1 MNILY
6 RKKILIVIKNHKEL
20 ERFIKDKNFFKFF
33 KKIPNEF
40 VDVINKEIDSTSN
53 LNYKNFKQWYRNIMK
68 YPETIYDTRFLISM
82 GWDKKEVEE
91 FISNKQ
97 KQNSQI
103 LSENKK
109 NNPEKYYDKTI
120 KRKEY
125 WIKKGYTEE
134 ESKKIISETQKTFSK
149 EICIKKYG
157 EEKGLEIFN
166 LRQLKWVN
174 TMISNPNISEMRKK
188 QNSYINKSVDEM
200 INRSSFLEE
209 TKKIILNGIENDSVN
224 DFIDFVLTSID
235 VKSLSDIIPYINSK
249 IIQNRYSVT
258 HKEIKDLF
266 YSKLVDVIQPGIYGV
281 PVYYKGI
288 RFKSI
293 KEYKLSLFFENN
305 NIEFE
310 YEKKY
315 PNNRYVSDFYLPKY
329 KTYVE
334 YYGMLDNKN
343 LDKLDERQKKYYSK
357 MEEKNLH
364 CINEKLNLIY
374 DRDFNKLYVKLQNLI
389 NYENNN

>member
-1 MNILY
+1 
-6 RKKILIVIKNHKEL
+6 
-20 ERFIKDKNFFKFF
+20 
-33 KKIPNEF
+33 
-40 VDVINKEIDSTSN
+40 
-53 LNYKNFKQWYRNIMK
+53 
-68 YPETIYDTRFLISM
+68 
-82 GWDKKEVEE
+82 
-91 FISNKQ
+91 
-97 KQNSQI
+97 
-103 LSENKK
+103 
-109 NNPEKYYDKTI
+109 
-120 KRKEY
+120 
-125 WIKKGYTEE
+125 
-134 ESKKIISETQKTFSK
+134 
-149 EICIKKYG
+149 
-157 EEKGLEIFN
+157 
-166 LRQLKWVN
+166 
-174 TMISNPNISEMRKK
+174 MISNPNISEMRKK